1 MQKEIHRGD
10 ILLKVDSGYAQL
22 VEVLPEAE
30 YEKEHL
36 PKAISIPLSRM
47 TSERMGQLRIND
59 PIIVYCNDYR

>member
-10 ILLKVDSGYAQL
+10 ILLMVDSGYAQL

-36 PKAISIPLSRM
+36 PKAISIPLSQM
-47 TSERMGQLRIND
+47 TADRMGQLQIND
-59 PIIVYCNDYR
+59 SIIVYCMDYR